1 MSSTPERPAP
11 GWRDRLAA
19 QWQAFEE
26 FAVDVVYERRDGRA
40 AEWLGAFLR
49 GLSEIFSLIVQLRL
63 WLYRHRYLR
72 DHPLGCLVLV
82 VGNLTVGGT
91 GKTPIVE
98 KLARTLHDRGRT
110 VAILSRGYKSRPLP
124 LWRRWYDGLRGRPVP
139 PPRVVSDLA
148 GMRMKNAAEAGDEP
162 FMLAR
167 NLPGIPVIVD
177 KDRVK
182 AGLYAIRH
190 FGVDTLILDDGFQY
204 LRLKNHLH
212 LLLIDKTNPFGN
224 GHLLP
229 RGVLREPVKHLRRAS
244 YIFLTKS
251 DGRRDP
257 ELEEMIREHKPG
269 AELIECT
276 HRPRYLREVFGT
288 GRRDLSALAGRK
300 VAAFCG
306 IAVPDGFAA
315 FLRQHGAE
323 LVHHRWY
330 LDHHHF
336 TSEER
341 EAFHRDA
348 VAAGA
353 EWIVTTEKDAVRL
366 DPNPPPPLP
375 LFYLRVEIEL
385 LSGAADFEAAVDRIC
400 GGGRRSGLNG
410 QERGKAG

>member
-1 MSSTPERPAP
+1 MNPFRDPITP
-11 GWRDRLAA
+11 GWRGRLANR
-19 QWQAFEE
+19 WQAFQE
-26 FAVDVVYERRDGRA
+26 FVVDVVYERRDGPA

-49 GLSEIFSLIVQLRL
+49 VLSEVFSLVVQLRL
-63 WLYRHRYLR
+63 WLYRKRLLR

-91 GKTPIVE
+91 GKTPVVE

-110 VAILSRGYKSRPLP
+110 VAILSRGYKSKPLP
-124 LWRRWYDGLRGRPVP
+124 LRERLLNRLIGHPPP

-148 GMRMKNAAEAGDEP
+148 GLRSKSAAEAGDEP
-162 FMLAR
+162 YMLAR
-167 NLPGIPVIVD
+167 NLPGIPVLVD

-190 FGVDTLILDDGFQY
+190 FGADTLILDDGFQY
-204 LRLKNHLH
+204 LRLKNHHH

-257 ELEEMIREHKPG
+257 ELEEIIREHKPG

-276 HRPRYLREVFGT
+276 HRPRYLREVFGLQREEL
-288 GRRDLSALAGRK
+288 GALAGRR

-306 IAVPDGFAA
+306 IAVPEGFAA
-315 FLRQHGAE
+315 FLRGHGAE
-323 LVHHRWY
+323 LVHHRWF

-336 TSEER
+336 TREER
-341 EAFHRDA
+341 EAFHADA
-348 VAAGA
+348 LAAGA

-366 DPNPPPPLP
+366 DPEPGSPLP

-385 LSGAADFEAAVDRIC
+385 LSGAADFDAAVERIC
-400 GGGRRSGLNG
+400 GGGLRPAR
-410 QERGKAG
+410 AGS